1 MSGKRNKFD
10 EIPKEKKR
18 SKPDVSPCDIKTSE
32 LFHDNFTGH
41 KINEGGKTFHCAS
54 EWNSEKGR
62 QEIKAWL
69 RVVAKDQVRM
79 YGRIRRNSEAALYP
93 LIITT
98 LLPVFDLCDCTAT
111 GTVSQDIPR
120 DELEHIANEIA
131 ESRSR
136 RSSRQVSTD
145 GAGPSQSVATES
157 DSTNPDAMPDLPDLI
172 NTAVESEVLM
182 FMVYIEKWLASAE
195 YATKGRVE
203 ILIANSVLKKTICV
217 IEAKPHISTD
227 EPHNA
232 GFYQCC
238 AYMALQNIPFGI
250 FTDHKTFQFIRMD
263 ETKTLHRSKL
273 FDLMQSEYDSFHST
287 ATSVY
292 AHLFEV
298 MGVPRSTDLLA
309 SAAASAATWADRAA
323 EMIAG
328 L

>member
-1 MSGKRNKFD
+1 MSGKKVKID
-10 EIPKEKKR
+10 AIPKEGKR

-32 LFHDNFTGH
+32 LFHANYAGH
-41 KINEGGKTFHCAS
+41 KINEAGKTFQCTS
-54 EWNSEKGR
+54 GWNSAEGR
-62 QEIKAWL
+62 QQIKAWL

-120 DELEHIANEIA
+120 EELEHIAGEIA
-131 ESRSR
+131 ESQSR
-136 RSSRQVSTD
+136 RSSRQVSTE
-145 GAGPSQSVATES
+145 GGQSATES
-157 DSTNPDAMPDLPDLI
+157 DPPNLDDQPDQPDLPDLI
-172 NTAVESEVLM
+172 NTAVESDVLK

-203 ILIANSVLKKTICV
+203 ILISNSVLKMTVCV
-217 IEAKPHISTD
+217 IEAKPHISND
-227 EPHNA
+227 EPNDA
-232 GFYQCC
+232 GFFQCC

-263 ETKTLHRSKL
+263 EKKILHRTKL
-273 FDLMQSEYDSFHST
+273 FDLMQSEYDSFNAT
-287 ATSVY
+287 APSVY